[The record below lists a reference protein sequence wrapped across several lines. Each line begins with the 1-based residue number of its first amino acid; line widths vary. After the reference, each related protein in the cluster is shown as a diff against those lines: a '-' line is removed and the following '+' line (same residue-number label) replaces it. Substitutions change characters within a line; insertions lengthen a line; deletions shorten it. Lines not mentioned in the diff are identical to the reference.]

1 MQKNPL
7 NSKFYMSSILVN
19 FLAPK
24 CPSNFSD
31 SLSKKILLVNFLIVQ
46 NFESLELLK
55 VNTNEYSREVRE

>member
-1 MQKNPL
+1 
-7 NSKFYMSSILVN
+7 MSSILVN

-55 VNTNEYSREVRE
+55 VNINEYSREVRE